1 MHAFLVTQSTDRYA
15 AVALLL
21 PAVTPLLLPMLLL
34 PSRVVQAAGRQVAKQ
49 SGALDGQLFVIQH
62 LLFLRE
68 QIAQFDVEFSVTDID
83 LDFTHMRDHMRRIMS
98 GKGLGKLVLQMRCFL
113 RHAVESKA
121 FVDVQCGW
129 RMFGLM
135 ISLNNA

>member
-1 MHAFLVTQSTDRYA
+1 
-15 AVALLL
+15 
-21 PAVTPLLLPMLLL
+21 
-34 PSRVVQAAGRQVAKQ
+34 VAKQ

-98 GKGLGKLVLQMRCFL
+98 GDHCYFNVI
-113 RHAVESKA
+113 V
-121 FVDVQCGW
+121 
-129 RMFGLM
+129 
-135 ISLNNA
+135 I